1 MRKASSFIGP
11 CLGLL
16 VAAGVCAEETDPPR
30 LEPLPVPEIPLAVD
44 PSISDDWMQAIDD
57 LEFVDNSTYARIK
70 RMREFSFLT
79 LADSETS
86 RLFLGVNSDGLVGLH
101 FRIK

>member
-1 MRKASSFIGP
+1 MRKGSSLFGP

-16 VAAGVCAEETDPPR
+16 FVTGVCAEETDPPR
-30 LEPLPVPEIPLAVD
+30 LEPLPVPEIPLNVD
-44 PSISDDWMQAIDD
+44 TSVSDDWSQAIDD
-57 LEFVDNSTYARIK
+57 IEFLDNSALARLK
-70 RMREFSFLT
+70 RMRELSFLT
-79 LADSETS
+79 LADSENS